1 MELEQA
7 IRAYF
12 GTQRMAATIGG
23 VVAAALIVTAAWL
36 IWRGDGFGRGL
47 AIALAVIG
55 IGFGGTGIGMTLRD
69 GPRVERLVQGGL
81 ETIRQEEARMTR
93 VVANYRRIR
102 VFFLA
107 LAAAALVLMALTAG
121 GLAHGLAVGVLVLV
135 AMGLTIDHYDRLLG
149 VAYLA
154 ALRG

>member
-1 MELEQA
+1 MEIEQA
-7 IRAYF
+7 IRLYF
-12 GTQRMAATIGG
+12 GTQRTAATVGG
-23 VVAAALIVTAAWL
+23 AVAAALIVAAACL

-47 AIALAVIG
+47 AVVLAFIG
-55 IGFGGTGIGMTLRD
+55 IVFGGTGIGMTLRD
-69 GPRVERLVQGGL
+69 APRVERLVQGGPAA
-81 ETIRQEEARMTR
+81 IVQEAARMTR

-102 VFFLA
+102 IFFLA

-121 GLAHGLAVGVLVLV
+121 GFTHGLAVGVLVLV

-149 VAYLA
+149 VDYLA